1 MNRFDK
7 AVKALDE
14 PSLSAD
20 TRSMLHDEQ
29 WKAIH
34 SLQSSLRTLSERV
47 LALEQWSDEVAEA
60 AQELLDEREP
70 LPREELD

>member
-1 MNRFDK
+1 MT
-7 AVKALDE
+7 E

-47 LALEQWSDEVAEA
+47 LALEQSLHSLYAEEIA
-60 AQELLDEREP
+60 GLEEPESHWTSEP